1 MATQRCVKR
10 ACVKQLFVL
19 VRDVGRLPRGITE
32 DEELRGAASQRFRNF

>member
-1 MATQRCVKR
+1 MREMCLREATVVR
-10 ACVKQLFVL
+10 